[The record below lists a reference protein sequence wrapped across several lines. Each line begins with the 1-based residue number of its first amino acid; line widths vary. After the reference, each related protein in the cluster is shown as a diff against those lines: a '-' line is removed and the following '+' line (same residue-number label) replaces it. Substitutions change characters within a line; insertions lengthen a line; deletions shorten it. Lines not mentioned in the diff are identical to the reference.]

1 MNLRITESKSVALP
15 LGDTPTWGERWES
28 NPRQPEPQ
36 SGALPTELRPPYG
49 VPLGIRTP
57 GPRLRRA
64 LLYPAELKIHIVKHF
79 IVLLERVPGIEPGY
93 SAWKADI
100 LPLNYTRMWSGRR
113 DSNPQLSPWQGD
125 TLPLS
130 HFRKNGGSN
139 WNRTSDTRIF
149 SPLLYRLSY
158 LGLVA
163 GTGFEPVTFGL

>member
-15 LGDTPTWGERWES
+15 LGDTPIWGERWES

-100 LPLNYTRMWSGRR
+100 LPLNYTRIYYKFNGRGDRDRTCDLMVPNHARSHLRHTPKWCTFR
-113 DSNPQLSPWQGD
+113 DSNPRP
-125 TLPLS
+125 TP
-130 HFRKNGGSN
+130 
-139 WNRTSDTRIF
+139 
-149 SPLLYRLSY
+149 
-158 LGLVA
+158 
-163 GTGFEPVTFGL
+163 